1 MTNETVKYLI
11 TLKVEQVGKLR
22 QAMESAGIQFDA
34 EDNMIGMPTDNIE
47 EKSWMGKDAAFL
59 REKVNEYL
67 EEQEKTERI
76 TQLFTEMDIRA
87 QRDLLLLGSIHSDW
101 QKEFIKEISPGNGRN
116 SDRGTQ
122 RPYCPIIPE
131 NRCRPGSRASR
142 PSPRLEAALTEVL
155 SLWEMPAN
163 CPAGRQ

>member
-22 QAMESAGIQFDA
+22 QAMECAGIQFDV
-34 EDNMIGMPTDNIE
+34 EDNMIGMPSDNIE
-47 EKSWMGKDAAFL
+47 EKIWMGKDAEFL

-67 EEQEKTERI
+67 EEQEKIERI

-101 QKEFIKEISPGNGRN
+101 QKEFIKEISPREWEKF
-116 SDRGTQ
+116 RQ
-122 RPYCPIIPE
+122 RHPE
-131 NRCRPGSRASR
+131 TILPDYSGKQ
-142 PSPRLEAALTEVL
+142 
-155 SLWEMPAN
+155 MPTGKSSF
-163 CPAGRQ
+163 PT

>member
-47 EKSWMGKDAAFL
+47 EKIWMGKDAAFL

-101 QKEFIKEISPGNGRN
+101 QKEFIKEISPREWEKF
-116 SDRGTQ
+116 RQ
-122 RPYCPIIPE
+122 RQPE
-131 NRCRPGSRASR
+131 AILPDYSGKQ
-142 PSPRLEAALTEVL
+142 
-155 SLWEMPAN
+155 MPTGKSGF
-163 CPAGRQ
+163 PT